1 MQGDWNNGIKN
12 RSRKVSLEVLES
24 EAQERLLEV
33 QLAAIFELVNR
44 LP

>member
-1 MQGDWNNGIKN
+1 MQGDWNNGIED
-12 RSRKVSLEVLES
+12 RSREVSLEVLEG
-24 EAQERLLEV
+24 EAQERLFEV

>member
-1 MQGDWNNGIKN
+1 VG
-12 RSRKVSLEVLES
+12 VEVLEG
-24 EAQERLLEV
+24 EAQEGLLEV